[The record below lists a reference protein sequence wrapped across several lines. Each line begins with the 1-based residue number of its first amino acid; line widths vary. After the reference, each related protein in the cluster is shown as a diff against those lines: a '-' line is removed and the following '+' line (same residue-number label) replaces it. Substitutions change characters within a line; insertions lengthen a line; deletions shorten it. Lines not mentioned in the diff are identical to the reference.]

1 MNYVNI
7 YFFDCIIEF
16 INDFIIKYL
25 NVKQR
30 RRNKFMGNTKYNSN
44 EKLELYYSVDTL
56 NKSIKFV
63 VNPNK
68 KVGKIFLIYLE
79 MKKYYHIFI

>member
-1 MNYVNI
+1 
-7 YFFDCIIEF
+7 
-16 INDFIIKYL
+16 
-25 NVKQR
+25 
-30 RRNKFMGNTKYNSN
+30 MGNTKYNKN

-79 MKKYYHIFI
+79 M

>member
-1 MNYVNI
+1 
-7 YFFDCIIEF
+7 
-16 INDFIIKYL
+16 
-25 NVKQR
+25 
-30 RRNKFMGNTKYNSN
+30 MGNTKYNKN
-44 EKLELYYSVDTL
+44 EKLELYYSVNTL
-56 NKSIKFV
+56 NKGIKFV